1 MFRKKPEQ
9 LYKVGGIPKNARLT
23 PSKKISG
30 GLSPLVHGK
39 GVKAQAVLIP
49 VESAGRKRSVA
60 GIMLAFATKILLAVL
75 AVGVAIAIAA
85 VLLSAVA
92 DGVTAGLSDLADT
105 ISAGSA
111 ELVLVASVAALVV
124 IVGVAVKIARS
135 GARRRT
141 RAAKELGVAHD
152 GSAGVRQYHQHF
164 GSTYVTHV
172 SQSAA
177 PHQHPQVA
185 AAPAAWCIDP
195 RNAAQL
201 RYWNGAAWTQHVRP
215 RQTATS
221 APPGWYPAPSNAAQL
236 RYWSGT
242 SWTHHLAPRHG
253 AYVAA
258 HPTTASSDTRNAST
272 DSEAR
277 LTMSSAEWQ
286 AHIRAWMAAGAV
298 EQELWRR
305 LSNARISDGDQLTL
319 DAQRRMEQLT
329 AEQGSQ
335 RVKLML
341 EANPGL
347 RDELGLNE
355 FLTHFL
361 ANIGSLERETASRT
375 DRASDKRLRS

>member
-1 MFRKKPEQ
+1 MLRKKQEQ
-9 LYKVGGIPKNARLT
+9 HYKVAGIPKNAKLT

-49 VESAGRKRSVA
+49 VDSGGRKRSIA
-60 GIMLAFATKILLAVL
+60 GSLLAFATKILLAVL
-75 AVGVAIAIAA
+75 AVGVAISVAA

-105 ISAGSA
+105 ISAGST
-111 ELVLVASVAALVV
+111 ELMLIASVAVLLVV
-124 IVGVAVKIARS
+124 VGAAVKIARS
-135 GARRRT
+135 VPRRRS
-141 RAAKELGVAHD
+141 RAAKGPDVSHN
-152 GSAGVRQYHQHF
+152 GSAEVRQYHQHF
-164 GSTYVTHV
+164 SSTYVTHV
-172 SQSAA
+172 SQPAA
-177 PHQHPQVA
+177 PHHAQVA

-215 RQTATS
+215 RQTASSTP
-221 APPGWYPAPSNAAQL
+221 AGWYPDPSNAAQL
-236 RYWSGT
+236 RYWGGT
-242 SWTHHLAPRHG
+242 SWTHHLAPRRG
-253 AYVAA
+253 AHVAGR
-258 HPTTASSDTRNAST
+258 PTTTSSDTRNASIG
-272 DSEAR
+272 DEAR

-286 AHIRAWMAAGAV
+286 AHVRAWMAAGAV

-329 AEQGSQ
+329 AEQGIQ
-335 RVKLML
+335 RVKQML

-361 ANIGSLERETASRT
+361 ANLGSLERETTSRT
-375 DRASDKRLRS
+375 FPPGRRLRS